1 MFYKSFSLA
10 ISHKICYNHGWGGAP
25 ITKNAAP
32 QKSLT
37 ARKSSKGET
46 PMTKNENKP
55 PNITVI
61 NSSGEKI
68 GFTYE
73 KRAIG
78 LVKKGR
84 AVYLPDENAG
94 KVIRLN
100 DCPTCENMEDT
111 IMDNIINTQPTEAE
125 EKKVNYLFFDP
136 KEWMKHPDV
145 QKTTVFDRFFITALF
160 GEGLTEVVSL
170 GNWGWDWSEITNG
183 MLRLERRTEYHF
195 VFWLNG
201 GENDRSDETCMFQV
215 IFTDNSLRANESEWE
230 KRLCYKLNRA
240 YIKPLKRYNGWE
252 LYDIPFVTDDHEY
265 TQLRFT
271 AQRAPMAVMPAK
283 EPSFYAELEDKTD
296 ELADKRP
303 QRHNIIFEDGWPTN
317 TWYSTAALTR
327 ENAPKNPQ
335 PSETFMGDPNF
346 DELCERISEIVNERY
361 SEELDIDQLADVIV
375 SNHIKEITQKIA
387 ASVLEEK

>member
-1 MFYKSFSLA
+1 
-10 ISHKICYNHGWGGAP
+10 
-25 ITKNAAP
+25 
-32 QKSLT
+32 
-37 ARKSSKGET
+37 
-46 PMTKNENKP
+46 MTKNENKP

-73 KRAIG
+73 KRARG

-145 QKTTVFDRFFITALF
+145 QKTTVFDRFFITAPL

-215 IFTDNSLRANESEWE
+215 IFTDNSLHANESEWE
-230 KRLCYKLNRA
+230 QRLCYKLNRA

-265 TQLRFT
+265 TQLRFA
-271 AQRAPMAVMPAK
+271 AQRAPMAVMSAK
-283 EPSFYAELEDKTD
+283 EPSFYTELEDKTD

-335 PSETFMGDPNF
+335 SSETFMDNPNF